1 MKASFGPEVDTQF
14 ESGVDES
21 MILARTALSSMGT
34 VARAGVVSR
43 THRVVRQRAELMQAR
58 RSRVRGL
65 MVPLIICSVLL
76 ILTAVAV
83 WSGLYQ
89 FEAAEAAEAV
99 QADVAAL
106 AASDANNHFMVVLLW
121 FLPVSIAVLGTV
133 LFHRARSGSG
143 RETVR

>member
-14 ESGVDES
+14 KSGVDES
-21 MILARTALSSMGT
+21 VILARTALSSVTT

-65 MVPLIICSVLL
+65 MVPLILCSVLL

-133 LFHRARSGSG
+133 LFHRARSGAG